1 MTPAQCKMARA
12 ALGLGMRELAQR
24 AKVSPNTISRF
35 ERGEEL
41 RARSVDAIQASLE
54 RSGVMFIAENI
65 FGGAGARLRKW
76 R

>member
-41 RARSVDAIQASLE
+41 RARNVDAIQASLE
-54 RSGVMFIAENI
+54 RSGVMFISENI
-65 FGGAGARLRKW
+65 GVRLRKW

>member
-54 RSGVMFIAENI
+54 RSGVMFISENI
-65 FGGAGARLRKW
+65 FGGAGVRLRKW